1 MYDAGGTY
9 LFNCFIG
16 IIHPM
21 KIIGKIASR
30 KEAALLCGKIF
41 CIEQARPRIRKLL
54 ELQCDPKHSP
64 VAQKTMHHLMNG
76 ELIIVD
82 SKKKKVAAYDEEEG
96 GKFKDLT
103 LLPAD
108 PPSLK
113 IYLYNHRTEKEIGPL
128 SLLKLYYQLQIL
140 NLEIISF
147 WHTGIEDFINLA
159 ELKQR
164 LIGS

>member
-1 MYDAGGTY
+1 
-9 LFNCFIG
+9 
-16 IIHPM
+16 M
-21 KIIGKIASR
+21 KIIGQIASR
-30 KEAALLCGKIF
+30 KEAALLCEKIF
-41 CIEQARPRIRKLL
+41 CIEQARPRIRELL
-54 ELQCDPKHSP
+54 DLQCDPKHSP
-64 VAQKTMHHLMNG
+64 VAQKTIRHLMNG
-76 ELIIVD
+76 DLIIIDKNKKEVEALDKEEVD
-82 SKKKKVAAYDEEEG
+82 
-96 GKFKDLT
+96 KFRDLP

-147 WHTGIEDFINLA
+147 WHTGIEDFVNLA
-159 ELKQR
+159 ELKLR

>member
-1 MYDAGGTY
+1 
-9 LFNCFIG
+9 
-16 IIHPM
+16 M
-21 KIIGKIASR
+21 KIIGQIASR
-30 KEAALLCGKIF
+30 KEAALLCEKIF
-41 CIEQARPRIRKLL
+41 CIEQARPRIRELL
-54 ELQCDPKHSP
+54 DLQCDPKHSP
-64 VAQKTMHHLMNG
+64 VAQKTIRHLMNG
-76 ELIIVD
+76 DLIIIDKNKKEVEALDKEEVD
-82 SKKKKVAAYDEEEG
+82 
-96 GKFKDLT
+96 KFRDLP

-147 WHTGIEDFINLA
+147 WHTGIEDFVNLA

-164 LIGS
+164 LMGS

>member
-1 MYDAGGTY
+1 
-9 LFNCFIG
+9 
-16 IIHPM
+16 M
-21 KIIGKIASR
+21 KIIGQIANR
-30 KEAALLCGKIF
+30 KEAALLCGKIC

-64 VAQKTMHHLMNG
+64 VAQKTMNHLMNG
-76 ELIIVD
+76 DLIIVD
-82 SKKKKVAAYDEEEG
+82 SKKKKVEARDANEVSQFNDV
-96 GKFKDLT
+96 T

-128 SLLKLYYQLQIL
+128 SLVKLYYQLQIL
-140 NLEIISF
+140 NLEDISF

-159 ELKQR
+159 DLKQK

>member
-54 ELQCDPKHSP
+54 KLQCDPKQSP
-64 VAQKTMHHLMNG
+64 VAQKTMRHLMNG

-82 SKKKKVAAYDEEEG
+82 SKKKKVAVWDEKEI
-96 GKFKDLT
+96 GKFNNLS

-108 PPSLK
+108 PSSLK

>member
-1 MYDAGGTY
+1 
-9 LFNCFIG
+9 
-16 IIHPM
+16 M
-21 KIIGKIASR
+21 KIIGQIANR
-30 KEAALLCGKIF
+30 KEATLLCGKIF

-64 VAQKTMHHLMNG
+64 VAQKTMNHLMNG
-76 ELIIVD
+76 DLIIVD
-82 SKKKKVAAYDEEEG
+82 SKKKKVEARDADEVS
-96 GKFKDLT
+96 KFNELI

-128 SLLKLYYQLQIL
+128 SLVKLYYQLQIL
-140 NLEIISF
+140 NLEEISF

-159 ELKQR
+159 DLKQK

>member
-1 MYDAGGTY
+1 
-9 LFNCFIG
+9 
-16 IIHPM
+16 M
-21 KIIGKIASR
+21 KIIGQIASR
-30 KEAALLCGKIF
+30 KEAALLCEKIF
-41 CIEQARPRIRKLL
+41 CIEQARPRIRELL
-54 ELQCDPKHSP
+54 DLQCDPKHSP
-64 VAQKTMHHLMNG
+64 VAQKTIRRLMNG
-76 ELIIVD
+76 DLIIIDKNKKEVEALDKEEVD
-82 SKKKKVAAYDEEEG
+82 
-96 GKFKDLT
+96 KFRDLP

-147 WHTGIEDFINLA
+147 WHTGIEDFVNLA
-159 ELKQR
+159 ELKLR

>member
-1 MYDAGGTY
+1 M
-9 LFNCFIG
+9 
-16 IIHPM
+16 
-21 KIIGKIASR
+21 
-30 KEAALLCGKIF
+30 
-41 CIEQARPRIRKLL
+41 
-54 ELQCDPKHSP
+54 
-64 VAQKTMHHLMNG
+64 
-76 ELIIVD
+76 
-82 SKKKKVAAYDEEEG
+82 AAYDEEEG

>member
-1 MYDAGGTY
+1 
-9 LFNCFIG
+9 
-16 IIHPM
+16 M
-21 KIIGKIASR
+21 KIIGKIATR

-64 VAQKTMHHLMNG
+64 VTQKTIRHLMNG
-76 ELIIVD
+76 DLIIIDKNKKEVEALDKEEVD
-82 SKKKKVAAYDEEEG
+82 
-96 GKFKDLT
+96 KFRDLP

-147 WHTGIEDFINLA
+147 WHTGIEDFVNLA
-159 ELKQR
+159 ELKLR